1 MEKIFKGVNYKVIQ
15 SGTAFEYGEI
25 EYDSRK
31 IKEGGIFA
39 ALTGATV
46 DGHDYIEKAI
56 TNGAALIVASRKVE
70 VPKEVGLVVIDDL
83 RQHLGVIASNY
94 YNWPQKKLNIIG
106 ITGTNG
112 KTTTTY
118 ILEKLI
124 GEDNIARIGT
134 VEYKVGKRVIAAP
147 NTTPESL
154 DLIKICKEATEKNIE
169 HLIMEVSSHA
179 LEMGRVEMLEFDVA
193 EFTNL
198 TLDHMDFH
206 KTVDGYFGAKRKLFT
221 KLKDKT
227 KGVYN
232 LEDEHG
238 MKLCEEFGGIGFGE
252 NVGEL
257 RGKTLNFTN
266 SSQEICIDYNGE
278 SYEIKTKLLGRFN
291 MMNILGAVGV
301 CLQLGM
307 ELGKIVDKVEKIDGV
322 PGRFEAVDCGQDF
335 SVIVDYAHTGDGLK
349 NILGALND
357 IKKGKVITIFG
368 CGGNKGRDKRFGM
381 GEASKALSDYTILS
395 ADNPRTEPMES
406 IMKDIEAAFVD
417 ANGILEKEKYE
428 KIEDRGKAIERAV
441 NMAKKNDIVL
451 IAGKGHETTQTI
463 GTKTIEFDD
472 REVAARYLKELMK
485 RQDI

>member
-1 MEKIFKGVNYKVIQ
+1 MEKIFEGLNYKIIQ
-15 SGTAFEYGEI
+15 RGMASEYGEI

-31 IKEGGIFA
+31 VKKGGIFA

-46 DGHDYIEKAI
+46 DGHDYIEKALA
-56 TNGAALIVASRKVE
+56 NGASLIIASREVE
-70 VPKEVGLVVIDDL
+70 VPKEIGLVVIEDL

-94 YNWPQKKLNIIG
+94 YKWPQKKLNIIG

-124 GEDNIARIGT
+124 GEENIARIGT
-134 VEYKVGKRVIAAP
+134 VEYKVGKRVIPAP

-154 DLIKICKEATEKNIE
+154 DLIKICKEAVEKDIE

-221 KLKDKT
+221 KLKDSS

-232 LEDEHG
+232 LEDEYG
-238 MKLCEEFGGIGFGE
+238 MKLYNEFGGIGFGE
-252 NVGEL
+252 EIGDL

-266 SSQEICIDYNGE
+266 SSQEICIAYNEE
-278 SYEIKTKLLGRFN
+278 SYTIKSKLIGRFN

-301 CLQLGM
+301 CLKLGM
-307 ELGKIVDKVEKIDGV
+307 ELGEIVDKVEGIEGV
-322 PGRFEAVDCGQDF
+322 PGRFEAIDCGQDF

-357 IKKGKVITIFG
+357 IKQGRIITIFG
-368 CGGNKGRDKRFGM
+368 CGGNKGRDKRYGM

-406 IMKDIEAAFVD
+406 IMKDIEEAFVD
-417 ANGILEKEKYE
+417 SNGRLEKEKYE
-428 KIEDRGKAIERAV
+428 KIEDREKAIEKAV
-441 NMAKKNDIVL
+441 KMAKKNDIVL

-472 REVAARYLKELMK
+472 RIVAARCLKKLLK
-485 RQDI
+485 G

>member
-1 MEKIFKGVNYKVIQ
+1 MEKIFEGLKYNVIQ
-15 SGTAFEYGEI
+15 TGIVSEYGDI

-31 IKEGGIFA
+31 VKKGGIFA

-56 TNGAALIVASRKVE
+56 TNGATLIIASREVE
-70 VPKEVGLVVIDDL
+70 VPKEIGLVVIEDL

-94 YNWPQKKLNIIG
+94 YKWPQKKLNIIG

-124 GEDNIARIGT
+124 GEENIARIGT
-134 VEYKVGKRVIAAP
+134 VEYKVGKRVIPAP

-154 DLIKICKEATEKNIE
+154 DLIKICKEAVEKDIE

-206 KTVDGYFGAKRKLFT
+206 KTVDGYFGAKRKLFS
-221 KLKDKT
+221 KLKDNS

-232 LEDEHG
+232 LEDEYG
-238 MKLCEEFGGIGFGE
+238 MKLYNEFGGIGFGE
-252 NVGEL
+252 EIGDL

-266 SSQEICIDYNGE
+266 SSQEICIAYNGE
-278 SYEIKTKLLGRFN
+278 NYTIKSKLIGRFN

-307 ELGKIVDKVEKIDGV
+307 ELREIVDKVEGIDGV
-322 PGRFEAVDCGQDF
+322 PGRFEAIDCGQDF

-357 IKKGKVITIFG
+357 IKKGRIITIFG
-368 CGGNKGRDKRFGM
+368 CGGNKGRDKRYGM

-417 ANGILEKEKYE
+417 SNGRLENEKYE
-428 KIEDRGKAIERAV
+428 KIEDRKKAIKRAV
-441 NMAKKNDIVL
+441 KMAKKNDIVL

-472 REVAARYLKELMK
+472 RIVAARCLKELLEG
-485 RQDI
+485 